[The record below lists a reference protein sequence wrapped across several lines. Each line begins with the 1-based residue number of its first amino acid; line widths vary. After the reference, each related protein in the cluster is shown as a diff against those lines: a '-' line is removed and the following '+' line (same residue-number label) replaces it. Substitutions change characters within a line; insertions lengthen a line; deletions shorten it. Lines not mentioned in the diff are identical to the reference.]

1 MAISPELLQ
10 AYKKAFF
17 PYAAKATDRVQ
28 ATGSRFVY
36 YTTASTAMQIL
47 RGREMWMRN
56 TMVMNDF
63 SEVEHGLSCVIEA
76 YKSDAGIALK
86 RLLENEYEGIMAEI
100 ENLFNAWIPGFR
112 RNTFVLC
119 LSEHP
124 PEEDRHGRLSMW
136 RAYGGDA
143 GVALVVKGD
152 VLFRPSNALAAYSSP
167 VAYLDK
173 EALQC
178 EFDAVATGIAQN
190 AELLRNLGREGTKN
204 AIFHMLRFAAI
215 CTKHQAFAE
224 EREWRVV
231 ASPVL
236 ESSPLLPVEVE
247 VIGGIPQRVLKV
259 KLVDHP
265 DMGLTG
271 LEPRELIDRILI
283 GPCDHA
289 EVIGQ
294 ALWQA
299 LDLAGVPEAGNKIIY
314 TGIPLRANQR

>member
-1 MAISPELLQ
+1 MPIAPELLQ
-10 AYKKAFF
+10 DYKEAFL

-28 ATGSRFVY
+28 AMGGRFVY

-47 RGREMWMRN
+47 RGREIWMRN

-63 SEVEHGLSCVIEA
+63 SEVEHGLSCVITG
-76 YKSDAGIALK
+76 YKSSAGVTLK
-86 RLLENEYEGIMAEI
+86 RLLEQQYEGISAEI
-100 ENLFNAWIPGFR
+100 EELFNAWIPGFR
-112 RNTFVLC
+112 RDTFVLC

-143 GVALVVKGD
+143 GVALVMNGD
-152 VLFRPSNALAAYSSP
+152 VLFRPSNALGASSSP
-167 VAYLDK
+167 VAYLDE
-173 EALQC
+173 EALQH
-178 EFDAVATGIAQN
+178 EFDAVATGIEQN
-190 AELLRNLGREGTKN
+190 PGLLQKLGRDGAKM
-204 AIFHMLRFAAI
+204 AIFHMLRFAAV
-215 CTKHQAFAE
+215 CTKHPAFSE

-231 ASPVL
+231 ASPAL
-236 ESSPLLPVEVE
+236 ESSPLLPVQLEV
-247 VIGGIPQRVLKV
+247 VGGIPQKVLKV

-265 DMGLTG
+265 DLGLTG
-271 LEPRELIDRILI
+271 LEPAQLIDRVLI
-283 GPCDHA
+283 GPCEHS

-299 LDLAGVPEAGNKIIY
+299 LESAGVADAGDKIIR

>member
-10 AYKKAFF
+10 AYKEAFL
-17 PYAAKATDRVQ
+17 PYVAKAADRVQ
-28 ATGSRFVY
+28 ATGGQFVY

-47 RGREMWMRN
+47 RGREVWMRN

-63 SEVEHGLSCVIEA
+63 SEVEHGLSCVIGA
-76 YKSDAGIALK
+76 YKSEAGNALK
-86 RLLENEYEGIMAEI
+86 RLLEQQYEGISAEI
-100 ENLFNAWIPGFR
+100 ESLFDAWIPGFR
-112 RNTFVLC
+112 RDTFVLC

-124 PEEDRHGRLSMW
+124 PEESRHGRLSMW

-143 GVALVVKGD
+143 GVALVMNGD

-167 VAYLDK
+167 VAYLD
-173 EALQC
+173 EETLQH
-178 EFDAVATGIAQN
+178 EFDAVATGIKQN
-190 AELLRNLGREGTKN
+190 AELLRNLGRDGTKE
-204 AIFHMLRFAAI
+204 AIFHMLRFATI
-215 CTKHQAFAE
+215 CTKHPAFAE

-231 ASPVL
+231 ASPAL
-236 ESSPLLPVEVE
+236 ESSPLLPVQVE

-271 LEPRELIDRILI
+271 LEPRALIDRVLI
-283 GPCDHA
+283 GPCAHA

-294 ALWQA
+294 ALWRA
-299 LDLAGVPEAGNKIIY
+299 LDDAGVADAGSKIVY